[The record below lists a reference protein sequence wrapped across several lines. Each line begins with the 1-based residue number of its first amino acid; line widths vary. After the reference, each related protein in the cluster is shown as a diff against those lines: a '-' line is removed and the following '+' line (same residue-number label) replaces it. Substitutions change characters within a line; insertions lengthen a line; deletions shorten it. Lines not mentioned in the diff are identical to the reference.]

1 MQMRT
6 YPYKK
11 INAFTSGI
19 SLGNPAAF
27 IDLGTD
33 LLSEQEMLK
42 IAKEHQGF
50 ISEIVYVTRHNNQL
64 KLTYYSSECEV
75 SFCGHGTIATM
86 YEIIKHDDNL
96 LNKKQIQIE
105 TNKKGIL
112 TVYNEI
118 KKENAIYVSAPEPI
132 WLVSKALLSEVTQ
145 ALLIEPYKISAKL
158 PIDFIDAGLRTLI
171 IPINKL
177 IDEISIYPDI
187 KQLEK
192 FCIKNEIDIILIF
205 SNEVSNSEYFVHT
218 RVFAPKFGYLEDPAT
233 GSGNSALGYYL
244 IKNKL
249 WDKDIIRIE
258 QGGKDIVYNEIK
270 LIQRDGKVLFGGKA
284 TKKIEGTYYLD

>member
-1 MQMRT
+1 MRT
-6 YPYKK
+6 YLYKK
-11 INAFTSGI
+11 INAFTSGT

-27 IDLGTD
+27 IDLGTE

-50 ISEIVYVTRHNNQL
+50 ISEIVYVTRHNDKI

-86 YEIIKHDDNL
+86 YEIIKNDNNFL
-96 LNKKQIQIE
+96 EKKEIRIE

-112 TVYNEI
+112 TIYNEI

-132 WLVSKALLSEVTQ
+132 WLVNKAIISEITQ
-145 ALLIEPYKISAKL
+145 ALLIEPDKISEKL

-171 IPINKL
+171 IPISKL
-177 IDEISIYPDI
+177 IDEISINPDMN
-187 KQLEK
+187 QLK
-192 FCIKNEIDIILIF
+192 LFCIKNDIDIIIIF
-205 SNEVSNSEYFVHT
+205 SNEVSNAGYFVHT

-249 WDKDIIRIE
+249 WDKDRIRIE
-258 QGGKDIVYNEIK
+258 QGGKNIVYNEIK
-270 LIQRDGKVLFGGKA
+270 LIQRDGRVLFGGTA
-284 TKKIEGTYYLD
+284 TLKIEGKYHLD